1 MRRAAPA
8 AAPVAVDKEVKRKQR
23 MGDIKLDLHRVLLD
37 NLNLAALEHATEADL
52 RAEINAISAEHLND
66 NAIVLGREDRIIL
79 NKELYDEVTGL
90 GPLETLLQDESVN
103 DILVNGP
110 QQIFV
115 ERSGKLELTD
125 VTFKDERH
133 LLRIIDKIVSAVGR
147 RVDESKPYVDAR
159 LKDGSRF
166 NAMVPPVAV
175 DGSLVSIRKFKKDKL
190 GIDDLVQFGAFSEE
204 MAAYLQAAVSTRL
217 NVIVSGGTGSGKTT
231 TLNALSSF
239 IADDE
244 RILTIEDTAEL
255 QLQQTHVGR
264 MESRPPNVEG
274 KGEVSPRDC
283 LKNALRM
290 RPDRIIVGETRGE
303 EVIDM
308 LQAMNTG
315 HDGSMTTIHANNPRD
330 GISRLENMVAM
341 AGIEMPLKAV
351 RSQIS
356 SAVNLI
362 VQASRLQDGSRRMTS
377 ITEITGMEGDVIS
390 MQEIFRFQRVG
401 PDARQQDHR
410 PLSQPQAC
418 AATSPSASA
427 SGAMICPRP
436 SLNPSQR
443 SKPHGH
449 QCRTHHLRSDLYRR
463 AGARRRASIWRL
475 FGRSISLNSRVNRRL
490 EMIEK
495 GDTPRGGAGQICA
508 RRCSSTRKSKGIPLY
523 SLWLS
528 EKAQK
533 GRDCLLPATAD
544 HGDGRPFGSVL
555 PWPDRRHRDRSTR
568 AHRRLHR
575 HGGRCCVYV
584 GVHESQQAH
593 GDHRRTAPRCGRAD
607 GALLARRSPVHQR
620 HHHREQRNPRPA
632 CLRIRCDR
640 G

>member
-1 MRRAAPA
+1 MFSKYKKQAGA
-8 AAPVAVDKEVKRKQR
+8 AAPNANVAKLKPAKAEAPVAPKPAANEAASLRRPMPKTDAAAAPQDKERKRKER
-23 MGDIKLDLHRVLLD
+23 LGEIKIQLHRELLEQ
-37 NLNLAALEHATEADL
+37 LNLAALENASEAEL
-52 RAEINAISAEHLND
+52 RAEITTISSEILEEKG
-66 NAIVLGREDRIIL
+66 IVLNRDDRQTL
-79 NKELYDEVTGL
+79 TKELYDEVTGL

-110 QQIFV
+110 QQVFV
-115 ERSGKLELTD
+115 ERAGKLQLSD
-125 VTFKDERH
+125 VTFKDEKH

-147 RVDESKPYVDAR
+147 RVDESNPYVDAR
-159 LKDGSRF
+159 LADGSRF

-190 GIDDLVQFGAFSEE
+190 GIDDLVNFGAFNEE
-204 MAAYLQAAVSTRL
+204 MAAYLQAAVATRL

-239 IADDE
+239 IDNAE

-315 HDGSMTTIHANNPRD
+315 HDGSMTTIHANSARD
-330 GISRLENMVAM
+330 GVSRLENMIAM

-390 MQEIFRFQRVG
+390 MQEIFRYQRVG
-401 PDARQQDHR
+401 LTPENKIIGHFT
-410 PLSQPQAC
+410 
-418 AATSPSASA
+418 AT
-427 SGAMICPRP
+427 GV
-436 SLNPSQR
+436 R
-443 SKPHGH
+443 SHYSERFRMWGY
-449 QCRTHHLRSDLYRR
+449 DLP
-463 AGARRRASIWRL
+463 ASIY
-475 FGRSISLNSRVNRRL
+475 
-490 EMIEK
+490 EPTKME
-495 GDTPRGGAGQICA
+495 
-508 RRCSSTRKSKGIPLY
+508 
-523 SLWLS
+523 
-528 EKAQK
+528 
-533 GRDCLLPATAD
+533 
-544 HGDGRPFGSVL
+544 
-555 PWPDRRHRDRSTR
+555 
-568 AHRRLHR
+568 AH
-575 HGGRCCVYV
+575 
-584 GVHESQQAH
+584 
-593 GDHRRTAPRCGRAD
+593 
-607 GALLARRSPVHQR
+607 
-620 HHHREQRNPRPA
+620 
-632 CLRIRCDR
+632 
-640 G
+640 

>member
-1 MRRAAPA
+1 MFSKYKKPDSQKPADDAPKLAAVPDTPAEAAKSLMKARPVKAAEAAPM
-8 AAPVAVDKEVKRKQR
+8 DREKKRKER
-23 MGDIKLDLHRVLLD
+23 LSEIKLEMHKSLLD
-37 NLNLAALEHATEADL
+37 NLNLAALETATEAEL
-52 RAEINAISAEHLND
+52 RQEINAITSESLEEMG
-66 NAIVLGREDRIIL
+66 IVLNRDERTTLAQDL
-79 NKELYDEVTGL
+79 FFEVTGL
-90 GPLETLLQDESVN
+90 GPLETLLKDETVN

-125 VTFKDERH
+125 ITFKDEKH

-147 RVDESKPYVDAR
+147 RVDESNPYVDAR
-159 LKDGSRF
+159 LADGSRF
-166 NAMVPPVAV
+166 NAMVPPIAV

-190 GIDDLVQFGAFSEE
+190 GIEDLVKFGAFTEE

-239 IADDE
+239 IDDDE

-274 KGEVSPRDC
+274 KGGVSQRDC

-315 HDGSMTTIHANNPRD
+315 HDGSMTTIHANSARD
-330 GISRLENMVAM
+330 CVSRLENMIAM
-341 AGIEMPLKAV
+341 AGIEMPIKAT

-390 MQEIFRFQRVG
+390 MQEIFRYQRVG
-401 PDARQQDHR
+401 LTPENKIIGHFT
-410 PLSQPQAC
+410 
-418 AATSPSASA
+418 ATGVRSAF
-427 SGAMICPRP
+427 
-436 SLNPSQR
+436 
-443 SKPHGH
+443 
-449 QCRTHHLRSDLYRR
+449 SDR
-463 AGARRRASIWRL
+463 
-475 FGRSISLNSRVNRRL
+475 F
-490 EMIEK
+490 K
-495 GDTPRGGAGQICA
+495 
-508 RRCSSTRKSKGIPLY
+508 
-523 SLWLS
+523 LW
-528 EKAQK
+528 
-533 GRDCLLPATAD
+533 GFDLP
-544 HGDGRPFGSVL
+544 
-555 PWPDRRHRDRSTR
+555 
-568 AHRRLHR
+568 
-575 HGGRCCVYV
+575 
-584 GVHESQQAH
+584 
-593 GDHRRTAPRCGRAD
+593 
-607 GALLARRSPVHQR
+607 
-620 HHHREQRNPRPA
+620 PA
-632 CLRIRCDR
+632 IFEPMVAE
-640 G
+640 

>member
-1 MRRAAPA
+1 MFSKYKKSASVAPA
-8 AAPVAVDKEVKRKQR
+8 ARRASKAPVVAEIKPNPQAPAAQSASLRRPMPTKAAEVGSADKERKRKER
-23 MGDIKLDLHRVLLD
+23 LGEIKVEMHRSLLD
-37 NLNLAALEHATEADL
+37 NLNLAALERASEAELRTE
-52 RAEINAISAEHLND
+52 ISNIASELLD
-66 NAIVLGREDRIIL
+66 EKGIVLNREDRQTL

-90 GPLETLLQDESVN
+90 GPLETLLQDETIN

-110 QQIFV
+110 QQVFV
-115 ERSGKLELTD
+115 ERAGKLELSD
-125 VTFKDERH
+125 ITFKDERH

-147 RVDESKPYVDAR
+147 RVDESNPYVDAR
-159 LKDGSRF
+159 LADGSRF
-166 NAMVPPVAV
+166 NAMVPPIAV

-190 GIDDLVQFGAFSEE
+190 GIDDLVGFGAFSEE
-204 MAAYLQAAVSTRL
+204 MAAYLQAAVATRL

-239 IADDE
+239 IDNAE

-315 HDGSMTTIHANNPRD
+315 HDGSMTTIHANSARD
-330 GISRLENMVAM
+330 GVSRLENMIAM

-390 MQEIFRFQRVG
+390 MQEIFKFQRVG
-401 PDARQQDHR
+401 LTPENKIIGHFT
-410 PLSQPQAC
+410 
-418 AATSPSASA
+418 AT
-427 SGAMICPRP
+427 GV
-436 SLNPSQR
+436 R
-443 SKPHGH
+443 SH
-449 QCRTHHLRSDLYRR
+449 
-463 AGARRRASIWRL
+463 
-475 FGRSISLNSRVNRRL
+475 F
-490 EMIEK
+490 
-495 GDTPRGGAGQICA
+495 
-508 RRCSSTRKSKGIPLY
+508 
-523 SLWLS
+523 S
-528 EKAQK
+528 ERFRMW
-533 GRDCLLPATAD
+533 GYDLPATIYE
-544 HGDGRPFGSVL
+544 PTVM
-555 PWPDRRHRDRSTR
+555 
-568 AHRRLHR
+568 
-575 HGGRCCVYV
+575 
-584 GVHESQQAH
+584 
-593 GDHRRTAPRCGRAD
+593 
-607 GALLARRSPVHQR
+607 
-620 HHHREQRNPRPA
+620 EQN
-632 CLRIRCDR
+632 
-640 G
+640 

>member
-1 MRRAAPA
+1 MFSKYKKDTAAAATAPAEKPVEAPKASTAAPKIARKANASA
-8 AAPVAVDKEVKRKQR
+8 ATVLPMDKERKKKER
-23 MGDIKLDLHRVLLD
+23 MGEIKLELHRALLD
-37 NLNLAALEHATEADL
+37 NLNLSALETATENDL
-52 RAEINAISAEHLND
+52 RQEIQAIASEFLQEQNIILN
-66 NAIVLGREDRIIL
+66 REDRQVL
-79 NKELYDEVTGL
+79 NQELFDEVMGL
-90 GPLETLLQDESVN
+90 GPLETLLKDETVN

-147 RVDESKPYVDAR
+147 RVDESNPYVDAR

-166 NAMVPPVAV
+166 NAMVPPIAV

-190 GIDDLVQFGAFSEE
+190 GIDDLVQFGAFTEE
-204 MAAYLQAAVSTRL
+204 MAAYLQAAVATRL
-217 NVIVSGGTGSGKTT
+217 NIIVSGGTGSGKTT

-239 IADDE
+239 IDNAE

-315 HDGSMTTIHANNPRD
+315 HDGSMTTIHANSARD
-330 GISRLENMVAM
+330 GVSRLENMIAM

-390 MQEIFRFQRVG
+390 MQEVFRFQRVG
-401 PDARQQDHR
+401 LTPENKIIGHFTATGVRSHFSERFRMWGYDL
-410 PLSQPQAC
+410 PSSIYEPI
-418 AATSPSASA
+418 AA
-427 SGAMICPRP
+427 
-436 SLNPSQR
+436 
-443 SKPHGH
+443 
-449 QCRTHHLRSDLYRR
+449 
-463 AGARRRASIWRL
+463 
-475 FGRSISLNSRVNRRL
+475 
-490 EMIEK
+490 E
-495 GDTPRGGAGQICA
+495 
-508 RRCSSTRKSKGIPLY
+508 
-523 SLWLS
+523 
-528 EKAQK
+528 
-533 GRDCLLPATAD
+533 
-544 HGDGRPFGSVL
+544 
-555 PWPDRRHRDRSTR
+555 
-568 AHRRLHR
+568 
-575 HGGRCCVYV
+575 
-584 GVHESQQAH
+584 
-593 GDHRRTAPRCGRAD
+593 
-607 GALLARRSPVHQR
+607 
-620 HHHREQRNPRPA
+620 
-632 CLRIRCDR
+632 
-640 G
+640 

>member
-1 MRRAAPA
+1 MFSKYKKTGASGAKAAEATADNVAALPTAAQKPA
-8 AAPVAVDKEVKRKQR
+8 AATRDVAAAKKTVVKPPAAKATAGPADKEKKRKER
-23 MGDIKLDLHRVLLD
+23 LGEIKLELHKSLLD
-37 NLNLAALEHATEADL
+37 NLNLAALENATEQDL
-52 RAEINAISAEHLND
+52 RAEISAIAQESLDEMGVVLNRD
-66 NAIVLGREDRIIL
+66 ERTTL
-79 NKELYDEVTGL
+79 NKELYFEVKGL
-90 GPLETLLQDESVN
+90 GPLETLLQDEDVN

-115 ERSGKLELTD
+115 ERAGKLELTD
-125 VTFKDERH
+125 ITFKDERH

-147 RVDESKPYVDAR
+147 RVDESNPYVDAR
-159 LKDGSRF
+159 LADGSRF
-166 NAMVPPVAV
+166 NAMVPPIAV

-190 GIDDLVQFGAFSEE
+190 GIDELVKFGAFTEE
-204 MAAYLQAAVSTRL
+204 MAAYLQAACSTRL

-239 IADDE
+239 IDDSE

-274 KGEVSPRDC
+274 KGGVSQRDC

-315 HDGSMTTIHANNPRD
+315 HDGSMTTIHANSARD

-390 MQEIFRFQRVG
+390 MQEVFRYQRVG
-401 PDARQQDHR
+401 LTPDNKIIGHFTATGVRSHFSERFKLWGYDL
-410 PLSQPQAC
+410 PPAIFEPV
-418 AATSPSASA
+418 AA
-427 SGAMICPRP
+427 
-436 SLNPSQR
+436 Q
-443 SKPHGH
+443 
-449 QCRTHHLRSDLYRR
+449 
-463 AGARRRASIWRL
+463 
-475 FGRSISLNSRVNRRL
+475 
-490 EMIEK
+490 
-495 GDTPRGGAGQICA
+495 
-508 RRCSSTRKSKGIPLY
+508 
-523 SLWLS
+523 
-528 EKAQK
+528 
-533 GRDCLLPATAD
+533 
-544 HGDGRPFGSVL
+544 
-555 PWPDRRHRDRSTR
+555 
-568 AHRRLHR
+568 
-575 HGGRCCVYV
+575 
-584 GVHESQQAH
+584 
-593 GDHRRTAPRCGRAD
+593 
-607 GALLARRSPVHQR
+607 
-620 HHHREQRNPRPA
+620 
-632 CLRIRCDR
+632 
-640 G
+640 

>member
-1 MRRAAPA
+1 MFSKYKKPSAPA
-8 AAPVAVDKEVKRKQR
+8 AKSPAATPAEKVTKLPTAVPPDAVSKVVRKVAPTGPAQVTPLDKERKRKER
-23 MGDIKLDLHRVLLD
+23 VGDLKLELHRVLLD
-37 NLNLAALEHATEADL
+37 SLNLAALEHATEADL
-52 RAEINAISAEHLND
+52 RQEIQSITSEFLEEKAIILN
-66 NAIVLGREDRIIL
+66 REDRQTL

-90 GPLETLLQDESVN
+90 GPLETLLQDDTVN

-115 ERSGKLELTD
+115 ERDGKLQLTD
-125 VTFKDERH
+125 IKFKDERH
-133 LLRIIDKIVSAVGR
+133 LMRIIDKIVSAVGR
-147 RVDESKPYVDAR
+147 RVDESNPYVDAR

-190 GIDDLVQFGAFSEE
+190 GIDDLVDFGAFTEE
-204 MAAYLQAAVSTRL
+204 MAAYLQAAVATRL
-217 NVIVSGGTGSGKTT
+217 NIIVSGGTGSGKTT

-239 IADDE
+239 IDNDE

-315 HDGSMTTIHANNPRD
+315 HDGSMTTIHANSARD
-330 GISRLENMVAM
+330 GVSRLENMIAM

-390 MQEIFRFQRVG
+390 MQEIFRYQRVG
-401 PDARQQDHR
+401 LTPENKIIGHFT
-410 PLSQPQAC
+410 
-418 AATSPSASA
+418 AT
-427 SGAMICPRP
+427 GV
-436 SLNPSQR
+436 R
-443 SKPHGH
+443 SHYAERFRMWGY
-449 QCRTHHLRSDLYRR
+449 D
-463 AGARRRASIWRL
+463 
-475 FGRSISLNSRVNRRL
+475 
-490 EMIEK
+490 
-495 GDTPRGGAGQICA
+495 
-508 RRCSSTRKSKGIPLY
+508 
-523 SLWLS
+523 
-528 EKAQK
+528 
-533 GRDCLLPATAD
+533 LPAAI
-544 HGDGRPFGSVL
+544 
-555 PWPDRRHRDRSTR
+555 
-568 AHRRLHR
+568 
-575 HGGRCCVYV
+575 Y
-584 GVHESQQAH
+584 E
-593 GDHRRTAPRCGRAD
+593 
-607 GALLARRSPVHQR
+607 PVAA
-620 HHHREQRNPRPA
+620 E
-632 CLRIRCDR
+632 
-640 G
+640 